1 VNSGQLS
8 VTGTLQVY
16 GAGTV
21 NINGGTS
28 TIGGLT
34 IASGGVVNI
43 NGPLFIDYGSGA
55 DPIASIIAW
64 IKSGYA
70 GGAWNGSGISS
81 TSAHANFGSYGL
93 GYADSA
99 DPGNPAG
106 LASGQI
112 EIRYTL
118 LGDANLDGA
127 VNGTD
132 FAILATNFNK
142 AVGGWDRGD
151 FNYDGSDNGS
161 DFAFLAANFNKGVG
175 PSTADAAAVDSF
187 AAANGLIADVP
198 EPACGVMAMMAA
210 NGIVTRRR
218 RTARCS

>member
-1 VNSGQLS
+1 
-8 VTGTLQVY
+8 
-16 GAGTV
+16 V

-28 TIGGLT
+28 TIGALA
-34 IASGGVVNI
+34 IDAGGIVNI
-43 NGPLFIDYGSGA
+43 NGSLFIDYGSGA

-81 TSAHANFGSYGL
+81 TSAHANSGSYGL

-106 LASGQI
+106 LASGTI

-142 AVGGWDRGD
+142 AVGGWDQGD
-151 FNYDGSDNGS
+151 FNYDGSDNGA
-161 DFAFLAANFNKGVG
+161 DFAFLASNFNKGVG
-175 PSTADAAAVDSF
+175 PSVGSTADAAAVDSF
-187 AAANGLIADVP
+187 AAANGLMADVP
-198 EPACGVMAMMAA
+198 EPGCGAIAMMAA
-210 NGIVTRRR
+210 AGIVARRR
-218 RTARCS
+218 RRIFRA